1 MSSNEDSSSSE
12 SDNDSFPDINKL
24 KPYDLE
30 PEIASSEL
38 SSTSSGDDIS
48 SCSDSEKDDDSRIG
62 NTSWCL
68 CGGKCLPMSTYAESF
83 AVVIQTKYLTII
95 LKVNHKT

>member
-12 SDNDSFPDINKL
+12 SDNDNFPDINKL

-48 SCSDSEKDDDSRIG
+48 SSSDSEKDDDSRIG

-68 CGGKCLPMSTYAESF
+68 CGGKCLRTRKAF
-83 AVVIQTKYLTII
+83 AVVIQTKYVTII
-95 LKVNHKT
+95 LKVNHKHK

>member
-30 PEIASSEL
+30 PKIASSEL
-38 SSTSSGDDIS
+38 SSTSSGDDFS
-48 SCSDSEKDDDSRIG
+48 SSSDSEKDDESRIG

-68 CGGKCLPMSTYAESF
+68 CGGKCLPMSTYAESLF
-83 AVVIQTKYLTII
+83 CRDANEIPDDYFEGKP
-95 LKVNHKT
+95 

>member
-12 SDNDSFPDINKL
+12 SDDDSFPDINKL

-38 SSTSSGDDIS
+38 SSTSTSDDIS
-48 SCSDSEKDDDSRIG
+48 RSSDSEKDDDSRIG
-62 NTSWCL
+62 NTSWCFF
-68 CGGKCLPMSTYAESF
+68 GGKCLPMSMYVESLCCRDTY
-83 AVVIQTKYLTII
+83 IRNT
-95 LKVNHKT
+95 

>member
-1 MSSNEDSSSSE
+1 MSSTGSTEDSLSSE

-38 SSTSSGDDIS
+38 SSSSSGDNIS
-48 SCSDSEKDDDSRIG
+48 SSDSENDDD
-62 NTSWCL
+62 TSWCL
-68 CGGKCLPMSTYAESF
+68 CRKCLSMSTYAESLCCRDTNEIPDDYF
-83 AVVIQTKYLTII
+83 EGNYNT
-95 LKVNHKT
+95 

>member
-48 SCSDSEKDDDSRIG
+48 SSRDSEKDDSRIG

-68 CGGKCLPMSTYAESF
+68 CGGKCLPMST
-83 AVVIQTKYLTII
+83 
-95 LKVNHKT
+95 

>member
-1 MSSNEDSSSSE
+1 MSSNEDFSSSE
-12 SDNDSFPDINKL
+12 SDSDSFPDINKL

-30 PEIASSEL
+30 PEIASNEL

-48 SCSDSEKDDDSRIG
+48 SSSDSKKDDDSRIG

-68 CGGKCLPMSTYAESF
+68 CGGKCLPMSTYTEGLCCRDTNEISDD
-83 AVVIQTKYLTII
+83 KG
-95 LKVNHKT
+95 KP

>member
-12 SDNDSFPDINKL
+12 SDSDSFPDINKL

-48 SCSDSEKDDDSRIG
+48 SSSDSEKDDDS
-62 NTSWCL
+62 SWCL
-68 CGGKCLPMSTYAESF
+68 CGGKCLPMSAYAE
-83 AVVIQTKYLTII
+83 TI
-95 LKVNHKT
+95 KHK

>member
-1 MSSNEDSSSSE
+1 MSSNEDSSSSD
-12 SDNDSFPDINKL
+12 SDSFPDINKL
-24 KPYDLE
+24 KPYDVE

-48 SCSDSEKDDDSRIG
+48 SSSDSEEDDNSRIG

-68 CGGKCLPMSTYAESF
+68 YGGKCLPMSTYAESLCCRNTNEIHEDYF
-83 AVVIQTKYLTII
+83 EGKP
-95 LKVNHKT
+95 